1 MSPPASLN
9 ILRTGYKIHVSP
21 SALAS
26 RHSCEIIS
34 RAVAASRGRF
44 ERALQLQRSR
54 PHDQVFP
61 RQLDHGLARGV
72 ALGDLAALAC
82 IEGGGRAENAGKI
95 SRSQTDAP

>member
-1 MSPPASLN
+1 MSPPASLD

-44 ERALQLQRSR
+44 EMALQRSR
-54 PHDQVFP
+54 D
-61 RQLDHGLARGV
+61 RGLTTKYSRASSIMV
-72 ALGDLAALAC
+72 SPAA
-82 IEGGGRAENAGKI
+82 
-95 SRSQTDAP
+95 